1 MHEHARWGSGMGR
14 STTTGATAPRRA
26 RLTALVAGIA
36 TALMLITTGVTSTEP
51 PAYAA
56 TYPSWDDVLEARN
69 NVNGAK
75 QKADELRALIAQL
88 EAASAAAQAESERL
102 GKVYEEAQL
111 AFDEASFQ
119 ADELQ
124 RKSDEAAAKAEES
137 RQRAGQFVAE
147 LSRAGGADLSAS
159 LFTNPDQAES
169 LLSRLGYASKISE
182 QAEGIYAAAMRDQQ
196 AAQSFADQAAVA
208 KQKREEL
215 RVAAEAAFQQAQEAA
230 AAAAAAVAEQQENK
244 ARLEVQIQ
252 VLVEGLQ
259 ITEAQYNEGERIRKE
274 EEERRRQAELRR
286 QEELRR
292 LEEERRRAAEAAA
305 NANAGNGGGGGGGG
319 GGGPVASGW
328 AKPAYGWISSSFG
341 YRIHP
346 IYGTYRLHTGTDIA
360 AGCGQAI
367 AAAASGTVIYAGPNG
382 TYGNFVMISHGNGLT
397 TGYAH
402 ILNGGIRVGYGQEV
416 SAGQT
421 IAAVGST
428 GASNGCHLHFE
439 VRTSGNAIDPEPF
452 MASRGVYLG

>member
-1 MHEHARWGSGMGR
+1 MTSASAPHRARW
-14 STTTGATAPRRA
+14 TA
-26 RLTALVAGIA
+26 VIAGIA
-36 TALMLITTGVTSTEP
+36 AALLLVTTGVASSER

-56 TYPSWDDVLEARN
+56 SYPSFDDVLEARK
-69 NVNGAK
+69 NVATAK
-75 QKADELRALIAQL
+75 QKADELRALLVQL
-88 EAASAAAQAESERL
+88 ADAAAAAQAEAERL
-102 GKVYEEAQL
+102 GALFEEAQL

-137 RQRAGQFVAE
+137 RLRAGQFVAE

-196 AAQSFADQAAVA
+196 AAQSFADQAVVA

-215 RVAAEAAFQQAQEAA
+215 RIAAEAAFQQAQEAA
-230 AAAAAAVAEQQENK
+230 AAAAAAVAEQEANK
-244 ARLEVQIQ
+244 SRLELQIK
-252 VLVEGLQ
+252 VLEEDLV
-259 ITEAQYNEGERIRKE
+259 ITEAQFQEGERKKRE
-274 EEERRRQAELRR
+274 EEARRKAAEEARLR
-286 QEELRR
+286 
-292 LEEERRRAAEAAA
+292 EERRRAAEAAEA
-305 NANAGNGGGGGGGG
+305 AARAAQNGGGGGGGNG
-319 GGGPVASGW
+319 GGASSSASGW
-328 AKPAYGWISSSFG
+328 ALPMYGWISSPYG

-360 AGCGQAI
+360 AGCGQPI
-367 AAAASGTVIYAGPNG
+367 AAASGGTVTYAGWNG
-382 TYGNFVMISHGNGLT
+382 TYGNFVMIDHGNGLT

-402 ILNGGIRVGYGQEV
+402 IANGGLRVGYGQKV

-421 IAAVGST
+421 IALAGTT
-428 GASNGCHLHFE
+428 GASNGCHLHLE
-439 VRTSGNAIDPEPF
+439 VRTNGTAIDSAPF
-452 MASRGVYLG
+452 LAARGVFIG

>member
-1 MHEHARWGSGMGR
+1 MDRSIMTSASAPHRARW
-14 STTTGATAPRRA
+14 TA
-26 RLTALVAGIA
+26 VIAGIA
-36 TALMLITTGVTSTEP
+36 AALLLVTTGVASSER

-56 TYPSWDDVLEARN
+56 SYPSFDDVLEARK
-69 NVNGAK
+69 NVATAK
-75 QKADELRALIAQL
+75 QKADELRALLVQL
-88 EAASAAAQAESERL
+88 ADAAAAAQAEAERL
-102 GKVYEEAQL
+102 GALFEEAQL

-137 RQRAGQFVAE
+137 RLRAGQFVAE

-196 AAQSFADQAAVA
+196 AAQSFADQAVVA

-215 RVAAEAAFQQAQEAA
+215 RIAAEAAFQQAQEAA
-230 AAAAAAVAEQQENK
+230 AAAAAAVAEQEANK
-244 ARLEVQIQ
+244 SRLELQIK
-252 VLVEGLQ
+252 VLEEDLV
-259 ITEAQYNEGERIRKE
+259 ITEAQFQEGERKKRE
-274 EEERRRQAELRR
+274 EEARRKAAEEARLR
-286 QEELRR
+286 
-292 LEEERRRAAEAAA
+292 EERRRAAEAAEA
-305 NANAGNGGGGGGGG
+305 AARAAQNGGSGSGGGGNGGGASSS
-319 GGGPVASGW
+319 ASGW
-328 AKPAYGWISSSFG
+328 ALPMYGWISSPYG

-360 AGCGQAI
+360 AGCGQPI
-367 AAAASGTVIYAGPNG
+367 AAASGGTVTYAGWNG
-382 TYGNFVMISHGNGLT
+382 TYGNFVMIDHGNGLT

-402 ILNGGIRVGYGQEV
+402 IANGGLRVGYGQKV

-421 IAAVGST
+421 IALAGTT
-428 GASNGCHLHFE
+428 GASNGCHLHLE
-439 VRTSGNAIDPEPF
+439 VRTNGTAIDPAPF
-452 MASRGVYLG
+452 LAARGVFIG

>member
-14 STTTGATAPRRA
+14 STMTSASASRRA
-26 RLTALVAGIA
+26 RWTALVAGLA
-36 TALMLITTGVTSTEP
+36 AALLLVTTGVASSER
-51 PAYAA
+51 PAFAA
-56 TYPSWDDVLEARN
+56 SYPSFDDVLEARK
-69 NVNGAK
+69 NVATAK
-75 QKADELRALIAQL
+75 QKADELRALLVQL
-88 EAASAAAQAESERL
+88 AEAAAAAQAEAERL
-102 GKVYEEAQL
+102 GALYEEAQL

-137 RQRAGQFVAE
+137 RLRAGQFVAE

-182 QAEGIYAAAMRDQQ
+182 QAEGIYAAAMRDQK
-196 AAQSFADQAAVA
+196 AAQSFADQAIVA

-215 RVAAEAAFQQAQEAA
+215 RIAAEAAFQQAQEAA
-230 AAAAAAVAEQQENK
+230 AAAAAAVAEQEANK
-244 ARLEVQIQ
+244 SRLELQIK
-252 VLVEGLQ
+252 VLEEDLV
-259 ITEAQYNEGERIRKE
+259 ITEAQYQEGERKRRE
-274 EEERRRQAELRR
+274 EEARRKAAE
-286 QEELRR
+286 EAR
-292 LEEERRRAAEAAA
+292 LAEERRRAAEAAA
-305 NANAGNGGGGGGGG
+305 NAGNGGGGG
-319 GGGPVASGW
+319 VTASGW
-328 AKPAYGWISSSFG
+328 TRPAYGWISSHYG

-360 AGCGQAI
+360 ANCGQPI
-367 AAAASGTVIYAGPNG
+367 AAAAGGTVIYAGPNG

-402 ILNGGIRVGYGQEV
+402 IANGGIRVGNGQSV

-439 VRTSGNAIDPEPF
+439 VRTNGTAIDPVPF
-452 MASRGVYLG
+452 MAQRGVSLG

>member
-14 STTTGATAPRRA
+14 SRMTGAHAPRRA
-26 RLTALVAGIA
+26 RLTALVAGVA

-51 PAYAA
+51 PAFAA

-75 QKADELRALIAQL
+75 QKADELRALIQQL
-88 EAASAAAQAESERL
+88 EAAAAAAQAESERL
-102 GKVYEEAQL
+102 GKLYEEAQL

-182 QAEGIYAAAMRDQQ
+182 QAEGIYSVAMRDQQ
-196 AAQSFADQAAVA
+196 AAQSFADQAEVA

-215 RVAAEAAFQQAQEAA
+215 RVAAEAAFQEAQEAA

-292 LEEERRRAAEAAA
+292 LEEERRRAEAAA
-305 NANAGNGGGGGGGG
+305 NAGGGGGGGG
-319 GGGPVASGW
+319 APVASGW
-328 AKPAYGWISSSFG
+328 AKPAYGWISSGFG

-402 ILNGGIRVGYGQEV
+402 ILDGGIRVGYGQQV

-439 VRTSGNAIDPEPF
+439 VRTGGTAIDPVPF
-452 MASRGVYLG
+452 MANRGVYLG

>member
-1 MHEHARWGSGMGR
+1 MGR
-14 STTTGATAPRRA
+14 STTTSATAPRRA
-26 RLTALVAGIA
+26 RWTTLIAGIA
-36 TALMLITTGVTSTEP
+36 AALLLVTTGVASAER
-51 PAYAA
+51 PAFAA
-56 TYPSWDDVLEARN
+56 SYPSFDDVLEARK
-69 NVNGAK
+69 NVATAK
-75 QKADELRALIAQL
+75 QKADELRALLVQL
-88 EAASAAAQAESERL
+88 AEAAAAAQAESERL
-102 GKVYEEAQL
+102 GALYEEAQL

-137 RQRAGQFVAE
+137 RLRAGQFVAE

-196 AAQSFADQAAVA
+196 AAQSFADQAVVA

-215 RVAAEAAFQQAQEAA
+215 RIAAEAAFQQAQEAA
-230 AAAAAAVAEQQENK
+230 AAAAAALAEQEANK
-244 ARLEVQIQ
+244 SRLELQIK
-252 VLVEGLQ
+252 VLEEDLV
-259 ITEAQYNEGERIRKE
+259 ITEAQYQEGERKKRE
-274 EEERRRQAELRR
+274 EEARRKAAE
-286 QEELRR
+286 EAR
-292 LEEERRRAAEAAA
+292 LAEERRRAAEAAA
-305 NANAGNGGGGGGGG
+305 NAGNGGGGGGGG
-319 GGGPVASGW
+319 VAASGW
-328 AKPAYGWISSSFG
+328 TRPAYGWVSSPYG

-360 AGCGQAI
+360 ASCGQPI
-367 AAAASGTVIYAGPNG
+367 AAAASGTVVYAGPNG

-402 ILNGGIRVGYGQEV
+402 ILNGGIRVSNGQQV

-439 VRTSGNAIDPEPF
+439 VRTGGTAIDPVPF
-452 MASRGVYLG
+452 MAARGVSLG

>member
-14 STTTGATAPRRA
+14 GTATSATTPRRA
-26 RLTALVAGIA
+26 LPAGRVTALGRGRLTAIVASVAAALLLLPVGIA
-36 TALMLITTGVTSTEP
+36 SSER
-51 PAYAA
+51 PAFAA

-69 NVNGAK
+69 DVAGAK
-75 QKADELRALIAQL
+75 QKADELRALIRQL
-88 EAASAAAQAESERL
+88 EEASAAAQAEAERL
-102 GKVYEEAQL
+102 GALYEEAQL
-111 AFDEASFQ
+111 AFDEAAFQ

-159 LFTNPDQAES
+159 LFGNPDQAEA

-182 QAEGIYAAAMRDQQ
+182 QAEGIYAAALRDQQ
-196 AAQSFADQAAVA
+196 AAQSFADQALVA
-208 KQKREEL
+208 KEKREEL

-230 AAAAAAVAEQQENK
+230 AAAAAAVAEQEENR

-252 VLVEGLQ
+252 VLEEDLQ

-274 EEERRRQAELRR
+274 EEERRRQ
-286 QEELRR
+286 EELRR
-292 LEEERRRAAEAAA
+292 LEEERRRAAEAGA
-305 NANAGNGGGGGGGG
+305 NGGGGGGG
-319 GGGPVASGW
+319 VTASGW
-328 AKPAYGWISSSFG
+328 TRPAYGWVSSPYG
-341 YRIHP
+341 HRIHP

-360 AGCGQAI
+360 AGCGQPI
-367 AAAASGTVIYAGPNG
+367 AAAASGTVIYAGWNG
-382 TYGNFVMISHGNGLT
+382 TYGNFVMINHGNGLT

-402 ILNGGIRVGYGQEV
+402 ILDGGIRVGYGDTV
-416 SAGQT
+416 AVGQT
-421 IAAVGST
+421 IAVVGST

-439 VRTSGNAIDPEPF
+439 VRTGGTAIDPVPF
-452 MASRGVYLG
+452 MAQRGVSLG

>member
-1 MHEHARWGSGMGR
+1 MTSASAPHRARW
-14 STTTGATAPRRA
+14 TA
-26 RLTALVAGIA
+26 VIAGIA
-36 TALMLITTGVTSTEP
+36 AALLLVTTGVASSER

-56 TYPSWDDVLEARN
+56 SYPSFDDVLEARK
-69 NVNGAK
+69 NVATAK
-75 QKADELRALIAQL
+75 QKADELRALLVQL
-88 EAASAAAQAESERL
+88 ADAAAAAQAEAERL
-102 GKVYEEAQL
+102 GALFEEAQL

-137 RQRAGQFVAE
+137 RLRAGQFVAE

-196 AAQSFADQAAVA
+196 AAQSFADQAVVA

-215 RVAAEAAFQQAQEAA
+215 RIAAEAAFQQAQEAA
-230 AAAAAAVAEQQENK
+230 AAAAAAVAEQEANK
-244 ARLEVQIQ
+244 SRLELQIK
-252 VLVEGLQ
+252 VLEEDLV
-259 ITEAQYNEGERIRKE
+259 ITEAQFQEGERKKRE
-274 EEERRRQAELRR
+274 EEARRKAAEEARLR
-286 QEELRR
+286 
-292 LEEERRRAAEAAA
+292 EERRRAAEAAA
-305 NANAGNGGGGGGGG
+305 QAAQNAGSGGGGGNGGGASSS
-319 GGGPVASGW
+319 ASGW
-328 AKPAYGWISSSFG
+328 ALPMYGWISSPYG

-360 AGCGQAI
+360 AGCGQPI
-367 AAAASGTVIYAGPNG
+367 AAASGGTVTYAGWNG
-382 TYGNFVMISHGNGLT
+382 TYGNFVMIDHGNGLT

-402 ILNGGIRVGYGQEV
+402 IANGGLRVGYGQKV

-421 IAAVGST
+421 IALAGTT
-428 GASNGCHLHFE
+428 GASNGCHLHLE
-439 VRTSGNAIDPEPF
+439 VRTNGTAIDPAPF
-452 MASRGVYLG
+452 LAARGVFIG